1 MLHGFDI
8 ILSGI
13 FLHHVFHSSTPPFPI
28 FFSDYSVARLWIS
41 KREIY
46 IRRIVLLKRILC
58 YVMHRATRLTSNDVE
73 TVTLIKLKSP
83 FIAGNV
89 ILSYAAY
96 YICAQTRDNVRDKAL
111 TPLVRPDV
119 RLNYTS
125 YWNFHS
131 LQVLSVFCRPVLTNL
146 STV

>member
-1 MLHGFDI
+1 
-8 ILSGI
+8 
-13 FLHHVFHSSTPPFPI
+13 
-28 FFSDYSVARLWIS
+28 
-41 KREIY
+41 
-46 IRRIVLLKRILC
+46 
-58 YVMHRATRLTSNDVE
+58 MHRATRLTSNDVE

-111 TPLVRPDV
+111 TPLVQPDV

-125 YWNFHS
+125 Y
-131 LQVLSVFCRPVLTNL
+131 
-146 STV
+146 